1 MLWGTIGARRKKHL
15 LILAD
20 VVVPVS
26 DATSTLTAATFA
38 PDADGSTTDTIT
50 YTAKDAS
57 DVALPDRSVTLGVER
72 LFVSAGNSV
81 VTVDKTTLESDGV
94 DSCTVSITVADN
106 GQAVNDNDQRLVPGI
121 AAAAVV
127 IAVDGTDNTITQPAA
142 ITGIGGSTSG
152 SFVST
157 QAGVTKTITV
167 TVAGQ
172 LLEDAPTVVMDGSIT
187 PPAPGDPF
195 FEDTFAGP
203 GFNPAN
209 GFTWDTSD
217 QVEAVSFDGR
227 DCARVDYLT
236 PGGSGTLRF
245 NMGQELAEGWIEYD
259 FYVPSNFTHDNDS
272 PNNNKFF
279 QFWRTTYSDVAGGT
293 WRFGCEYT
301 TNSGTTPNSNIRW
314 MSSRYDSNSND
325 SSGMGMPDNG
335 TPFIGGSG
343 PIPKET
349 WKQIRIHWKASTDR
363 VTADGVL
370 QMWIDGVLSWS
381 QTDGKFN
388 NFNASPADCWIQ
400 NGYLM
405 GAANAM
411 FPDNPTYF
419 YIDEFK
425 AYDTD
430 PGW

>member
-1 MLWGTIGARRKKHL
+1 MLSAPASPFASVRPGVSPVGGAQSIVTLDKTVMEANGIEVTTVTVQAMEPTESGDLVPMEGVAANAVVITVTGGSGNVVTQPASATDEDGTTTGSFTTTSAGTKTVS
-15 LILAD
+15 
-20 VVVPVS
+20 VVVLGNHLDSRP
-26 DATSTLTAATFA
+26 TC
-38 PDADGSTTDTIT
+38 DADGEI
-50 YTAKDAS
+50 
-57 DVALPDRSVTLGVER
+57 
-72 LFVSAGNSV
+72 
-81 VTVDKTTLESDGV
+81 
-94 DSCTVSITVADN
+94 I
-106 GQAVNDNDQRLVPGI
+106 
-121 AAAAVV
+121 
-127 IAVDGTDNTITQPAA
+127 
-142 ITGIGGSTSG
+142 
-152 SFVST
+152 
-157 QAGVTKTITV
+157 
-167 TVAGQ
+167 
-172 LLEDAPTVVMDGSIT
+172 

-195 FEDTFAGP
+195 FEDDFTGP
-203 GFNPAN
+203 AFHPAN

-217 QVEAVSFDGR
+217 QVTAVNFDGR
-227 DCARVDYLT
+227 DCARVAYLT
-236 PGGSGTLRF
+236 PGGSGTLPF
-245 NMGQELAEGWIEYD
+245 NMGQQLAEGWVQWDI
-259 FYVPSNFTHDNDS
+259 YVGDTFEHENTS
-272 PNNNKFF
+272 PNNKKFF

-370 QMWIDGVLSWS
+370 QMWIDGVLEWS

-400 NGYLM
+400 NGYFM
-405 GAANAM
+405 GAANGG

-419 YIDEFK
+419 YIDAVKF
-425 AYDTD
+425 YDTD